1 MGLVTMDAKDAKITA
16 RLEEVLQSIFCPVG
30 GCWGLHGC
38 RYDFYYDNGMESYVL
53 EVWPVAIK
61 EKDEHG
67 GNGHQR
73 SDAGLLYELAEFEFG
88 EILKEV
94 TLEHLHFSQQRQV
107 FEIGWKEDD
116 EYLELRVHIEPAE
129 DDYGGQD

>member
-1 MGLVTMDAKDAKITA
+1 
-16 RLEEVLQSIFCPVG
+16 
-30 GCWGLHGC
+30 
-38 RYDFYYDNGMESYVL
+38 L

-67 GNGHQR
+67 GNGHHG
-73 SDAGLLYELAEFEFG
+73 SEKGLLYELAEFEFG

-94 TLEHLHFSQQRQV
+94 PLEHLHFSQERQI
-107 FEIGWKEDD
+107 FEIGWKEGD

-129 DDYGGQD
+129 DDYGDED